1 MTKLIAI
8 ISAVFILFA
17 SNVFAYKVI
26 NPNLSG
32 YKTLSFKQFKGKVVV
47 VNLWATWCPPC
58 RTEIPLLQRFYN
70 AYKTH
75 NVMIIGVNVNI
86 NKYGLKRFVDK
97 RSISYPV
104 VHATPAMMAK
114 FGNLSDIPQ
123 SFFYNQQGKLVFHWS
138 GEMSGMVLQDVV
150 DKLLKK

>member
-1 MTKLIAI
+1 MTKLITI

-17 SNVFAYKVI
+17 SNVFAYQVI

-104 VHATPAMMAK
+104 VHATPAMMSK
-114 FGNLSDIPQ
+114 FGNLPAIPQ
-123 SFFYNQQGKLVFHWS
+123 SFFYNRQGKLVLHWS

-150 DKLLKK
+150 DKLLK